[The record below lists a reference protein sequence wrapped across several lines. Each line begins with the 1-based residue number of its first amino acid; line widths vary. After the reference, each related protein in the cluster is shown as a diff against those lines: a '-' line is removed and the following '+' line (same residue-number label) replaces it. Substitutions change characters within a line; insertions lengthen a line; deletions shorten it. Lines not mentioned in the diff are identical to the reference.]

1 MRALIT
7 ILLVAVAAFSTMD
20 TAFAGDRFGRGFER
34 AFGTALGIGAA
45 IIVTDVVNQAVNP
58 RYYRSVY
65 YESAPVVYVE
75 PVYPDPHERYN
86 RRGYHRGYRD
96 GHRDGFYDGYDE
108 GYHDGSS
115 EYYR

>member
-1 MRALIT
+1 MPDEFYNLAQKKVGNKT
-7 ILLVAVAAFSTMD
+7 
-20 TAFAGDRFGRGFER
+20 EPNW
-34 AFGTALGIGAA
+34 GIKLKLD
-45 IIVTDVVNQAVNP
+45 I
-58 RYYRSVY
+58 
-65 YESAPVVYVE
+65 VE

-96 GHRDGFYDGYDE
+96 GHRDSFYDGYDD